1 MTTQVMYTRTLL
13 NGGSTAAI
21 DNIDG
26 NSLNYGD
33 LCIIYTTNYRT
44 AFYQLVNSTESE
56 DLPERVTP
64 DQNNTNKRWK
74 LMGNFISA
82 TNKIGIGTTNPQA
95 PLDVRGAIHGSSRLK
110 FSVGTSQI
118 SGAGTT
124 GLVWATSGVLMMV
137 I

>member
-1 MTTQVMYTRTLL
+1 MTTQIVYTRTLL

-33 LCIIYTTNYRT
+33 LCIVYSTNYRM
-44 AFYQLVNSTESE
+44 AFYQLADSTESE
-56 DLPERVTP
+56 SLPERITP
-64 DQNNTNKRWK
+64 DFNNTDKRWK
-74 LMGNFISA
+74 LMGNFLSA
-82 TNKIGIGTTNPQA
+82 NHMVGIGTTDPQYT
-95 PLDVRGAIHGSSRLK
+95 LDVRGTIYGSSRVRLN
-110 FSVGTSQI
+110 VGSSEI

-124 GLVWATSGVLMMV
+124 GLIWQTSGVLMVV